1 MPRHPATLV
10 AWIVQVQA
18 LLSGNGQ
25 PAAYE
30 EYPNDALPSP
40 APGQGGG
47 QNSQRASRPLTDD
60 EQAHADASAAAKAA
74 RQRNQ

>member
-10 AWIVQVQA
+10 AWIIQMQD

-30 EYPNDALPSP
+30 KDPNDAPP
-40 APGQGGG
+40 ASMYGQGGG
-47 QNSQRASRPLTDD
+47 QSS
-60 EQAHADASAAAKAA
+60 
-74 RQRNQ
+74 